1 MSLVILPRLDT
12 RRAIVRA
19 AVALTLVPALGACDW
34 FTDFKNQPKIEPWEP
49 VSQRDNDTTHPPRPN
64 PQNSVPVSGT
74 FLAGYQISYTP
85 APGVIDSIANAVT
98 NPTPQSKASQTNGRK
113 YFSVNCAV
121 CHGDLAQG
129 NGPATLYGMPGISLV
144 NERVRGFKD
153 GYIYG
158 MMRNGRGLMP
168 TYNRIEEMDRWDVVN
183 YVRALQGS
191 VPNLAGGTGPLG
203 YPGQN
208 GATVPGYTATAP
220 SLPAPMWREPRG
232 AAGSARGASG
242 FSGGAGEVR
251 SPAMVLGEL
260 GRPVPAGVN
269 DSGPAARTRA
279 LTAPV
284 RPVPAAPAAIE
295 AAPNLN
301 RSTPGTSV
309 PSNGQPTGAVRG
321 IQTTPGGRP

>member
-1 MSLVILPRLDT
+1 MTRSALRLAAAAALLPT
-12 RRAIVRA
+12 
-19 AVALTLVPALGACDW
+19 LGACDW

-49 VSQRDNDTTHPPRPN
+49 VSQLDSDTTHAPRPN

-74 FLAGYQISYTP
+74 FLAAYQVSYNP
-85 APGVIDSIANAVT
+85 IPGVIDSIANAVT
-98 NPTPQSKASQTNGRK
+98 NPTPVSPASLMNGRK
-113 YFSVNCAV
+113 NFQVNCAV

-183 YVRALQGS
+183 YVRALQGL
-191 VPNLAGGTGPLG
+191 VPNTAGTGPVG

-208 GATVPGYTATAP
+208 GATVPGYSATAP

-232 AAGSARGASG
+232 AASG
-242 FSGGAGEVR
+242 MNVADRFNGGAGEVR
-251 SPAMVLGEL
+251 SPAMALGEL

-269 DSGPAARTRA
+269 DSGPAARRNA
-279 LTAPV
+279 ATAPV
-284 RPVPAAPAAIE
+284 RPVPQAPAAQE
-295 AAPNLN
+295 AVPSLTH
-301 RSTPGTSV
+301 STPGTAV
-309 PSNGQPTGAVRG
+309 PSNGRPTGAVRG

>member
-1 MSLVILPRLDT
+1 MHAR
-12 RRAIVRA
+12 
-19 AVALTLVPALGACDW
+19 TLVRSGIVAALLPLLGACDW

-49 VSQRDNDTTHPPRPN
+49 VSQLDSDTTHSPKPQ

-74 FLAGYQISYTP
+74 FLAAYQISYNP
-85 APGVIDSIANAVT
+85 LPSVIDSIANAVT
-98 NPTPQSKASQTNGRK
+98 NPTPQSMASQLNGRK
-113 YFSVNCAV
+113 YYQVNCVV

-129 NGPATLYGMPGISLV
+129 NGPATLYGMAGISLV

-183 YVRALQGS
+183 YVRALQGV
-191 VPNLAGGTGPLG
+191 VPNQAGTGPVG

-232 AAGSARGASG
+232 AAGAVSG
-242 FSGGAGEVR
+242 SSSFRGGAGEVR
-251 SPAMVLGEL
+251 SPAMVLGQL
-260 GRPVPAGVN
+260 GRPVPTSVN
-269 DSGPAARTRA
+269 DSGPTARLNPA
-279 LTAPV
+279 TAPV
-284 RPVPAAPAAIE
+284 RPVPQAPAAQE
-295 AAPNLN
+295 AAPSIG
-301 RSTPGTSV
+301 RSTPSTSV
-309 PSNGQPTGAVRG
+309 PNNGHPTGIVRG
-321 IQTTPGGRP
+321 VQTTPGGRP